1 MFSQLEI
8 CLGCVL
14 KALVAVELQLCG
26 DLLLF
31 SAYCLSD
38 GVQHQVHRLLCCS
51 FVGHNTV
58 VIQISDHGQVQH
70 TLFGVDVRDVR
81 YPFAVWCFG
90 VKVSVEKILVFVY
103 LLAHLLPLSV
113 AANLCQQAVF
123 LHDTQ
128 DGFGVVI
135 NPFAVFQPLPHPSVT
150 VSVKAFA
157 LLLSDRFGKSSIL
170 FWPVYPLYKA
180 VIAASRY

>member
-1 MFSQLEI
+1 M
-8 CLGCVL
+8 
-14 KALVAVELQLCG
+14 
-26 DLLLF
+26 
-31 SAYCLSD
+31 
-38 GVQHQVHRLLCCS
+38 LCCS

-58 VIQISDHGQVQH
+58 VIQIPDHGQVQH

-103 LLAHLLPLSV
+103 LPAHLLPLS
-113 AANLCQQAVF
+113 AATNLCQQAVF

-135 NPFAVFQPLPHPSVT
+135 NPFAVFQPLP
-150 VSVKAFA
+150 
-157 LLLSDRFGKSSIL
+157 R
-170 FWPVYPLYKA
+170 
-180 VIAASRY
+180 R

>member
-8 CLGCVL
+8 CLRGVL
-14 KALVAVELQLCG
+14 KALVAVEMQLCG
-26 DLLLF
+26 DLRLF

-157 LLLSDRFGKSSIL
+157 LLLSDCFGKSSIL
-170 FWPVYPLYKA
+170 FWPVHPLYKA